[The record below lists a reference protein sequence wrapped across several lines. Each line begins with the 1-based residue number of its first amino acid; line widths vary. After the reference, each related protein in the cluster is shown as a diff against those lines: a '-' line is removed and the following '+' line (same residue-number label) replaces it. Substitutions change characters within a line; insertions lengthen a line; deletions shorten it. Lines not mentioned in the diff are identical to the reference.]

1 MLGINYL
8 YAPWGLTIGGR
19 TQMVGDQERVSQNET
34 GGYVLFDIYATLKPV
49 RALLPD
55 LPKSWVQGWQ
65 VNLGIDNL
73 TDRNYRRHLSSLP
86 EAGINPKVSMWY
98 SLNLP

>member
-1 MLGINYL
+1 M
-8 YAPWGLTIGGR
+8 R
-19 TQMVGDQERVSQNET
+19 GDMERVPINGTPT
-34 GGYVLFDIYATLKPV
+34 GGYVLFDIWATVNPG

-55 LPKSWVQGWQ
+55 LPKSWIQGFQ

-73 TDRNYRRHLSSLP
+73 TDRNYRRHLSAIP
-86 EAGINPKVSMWY
+86 EAGINPKVSFWY